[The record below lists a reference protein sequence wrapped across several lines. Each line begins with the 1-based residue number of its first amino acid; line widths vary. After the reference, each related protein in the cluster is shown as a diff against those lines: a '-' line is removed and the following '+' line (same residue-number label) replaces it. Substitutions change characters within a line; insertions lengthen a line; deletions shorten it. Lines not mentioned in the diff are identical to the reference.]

1 MFGDQEIPMM
11 HFVDPRKF
19 LLFSNR
25 NLSES
30 HKFSPLPMRQYR
42 PPPLSDL
49 SRTEY
54 DPKRYLCIIPCR
66 RAWALI
72 SNFHALGAQRTVF
85 FSSSTITRKSSQS
98 QLGVNKCLLLVKK
111 WKGRD
116 AHTFRVTYT
125 ARVLG
130 LEINNNRKII
140 VIQFSQK
147 VCVTEWES

>member
-1 MFGDQEIPMM
+1 MCSKRYSKKCKFKRMFADQEIPMM
-11 HFVDPRKF
+11 HFVDSRKF

-25 NLSES
+25 NLSKS
-30 HKFSPLPMRQYR
+30 HKFSPLPMRQCR

-72 SNFHALGAQRTVF
+72 SNFHAPGAQRNVF

-111 WKGRD
+111 EREEMPTPFEL
-116 AHTFRVTYT
+116 HTQPVF
-125 ARVLG
+125 
-130 LEINNNRKII
+130 
-140 VIQFSQK
+140 
-147 VCVTEWES
+147 